1 MRKNNKGFALVE
13 TLLVSVFILTTLI
26 FLFVQFRSVKQSF
39 DESFNYDTVS
49 GMYAASNFANFLKEE
64 NFSMFT
70 DALNNECSGEEGCTR
85 KYYVEL
91 TSCSPELFAE
101 PTYCHRLKENL
112 GIDQIFFSRENL
124 NGLLNYLKSEDYMND
139 ENPDISRTTKNY
151 LETVAYDEESI
162 RYRVILTFYDG
173 TYASLGVSGR

>member
-1 MRKNNKGFALVE
+1 M
-13 TLLVSVFILTTLI
+13 
-26 FLFVQFRSVKQSF
+26 
-39 DESFNYDTVS
+39 
-49 GMYAASNFANFLKEE
+49 
-64 NFSMFT
+64 
-70 DALNNECSGEEGCTR
+70 
-85 KYYVEL
+85 
-91 TSCSPELFAE
+91 
-101 PTYCHRLKENL
+101 KENL